1 MNLIEAII
9 AMFLGQKYWA
19 NIINTRGTDR
29 CELSCFI
36 FTTKED
42 ADKHRRDLET
52 NASFMYIETVSFRS
66 SKQYPKV
73 NR

>member
-1 MNLIEAII
+1 MNIINAILSMI
-9 AMFLGQKYWA
+9 LGQKYWA

-36 FTTKED
+36 FTTRED
-42 ADKHRRDLET
+42 ADKHKQDVDSTTSFKWVET
-52 NASFMYIETVSFRS
+52 ISFRS
-66 SKQYPKV
+66 RRCYPKV

>member
-1 MNLIEAII
+1 MNII
-9 AMFLGQKYWA
+9 QSILAMILGQQYWA

-29 CELSCFI
+29 CELCCYI

-42 ADKHRRDLET
+42 AEQHRRDLEST
-52 NASFMYIETVSFRS
+52 ASFMYVETVSFRS
-66 SKQYPKV
+66 RRQYPKV

>member
-1 MNLIEAII
+1 MNIIESILALV
-9 AMFLGQKYWA
+9 FGQKYWA

-42 ADKHRRDLET
+42 ADKHKQDLDAT
-52 NASFMYIETVSFRS
+52 ASFIWIETISFRS
-66 SKQYPKV
+66 RKQYPKV

>member
-1 MNLIEAII
+1 MNII
-9 AMFLGQKYWA
+9 QSILAMLLGQQYWA

-29 CELSCFI
+29 CELCCYI

-42 ADKHRRDLET
+42 AEQHRRDLEST
-52 NASFMYIETVSFRS
+52 ASFMYVETVSFRS
-66 SKQYPKV
+66 RRQYSKV

>member
-1 MNLIEAII
+1 MTLIQQII
-9 AMFLGQKYWA
+9 ALILGNQYWA

-29 CELSCFI
+29 CELCCFI

-42 ADKHRRDLET
+42 AEQHRRDLGT
-52 NASFMYIETVSFRS
+52 NATFMYIETVSFRS
-66 SKQYPKV
+66 RRVYPKV

>member
-1 MNLIEAII
+1 MNIIESILALV
-9 AMFLGQKYWA
+9 FGQKYWA

-36 FTTKED
+36 FTTEED
-42 ADKHRRDLET
+42 ADKHRQDLEANMT
-52 NASFMYIETVSFRS
+52 FLYVETISFRS
-66 SKQYPKV
+66 RRQYNKV

>member
-1 MNLIEAII
+1 MNII
-9 AMFLGQKYWA
+9 QSILAMLLGQQYWA

-29 CELSCFI
+29 CELCCYI

-42 ADKHRRDLET
+42 AEQHRRDLEST
-52 NASFMYIETVSFRS
+52 ASFMFVETVSFRS
-66 SKQYPKV
+66 RRQYNKV

>member
-1 MNLIEAII
+1 MNII
-9 AMFLGQKYWA
+9 QSILAMLLGQQYWA

-29 CELSCFI
+29 CELCCYI

-42 ADKHRRDLET
+42 AEQHRRDLEST
-52 NASFMYIETVSFRS
+52 ASFMYVETVSFRS
-66 SKQYPKV
+66 RRQYPKV

>member
-1 MNLIEAII
+1 MNII
-9 AMFLGQKYWA
+9 QSILAMLLGQQYWA

-29 CELSCFI
+29 CELCCYI

-42 ADKHRRDLET
+42 AEQHCRDLEST
-52 NASFMYIETVSFRS
+52 ASFMFVETVSFRS
-66 SKQYPKV
+66 RRQYNKV